1 MVGGSGGTQRNQA
14 EWRPRLES
22 TQKAKGAGKRR
33 VGTRHCASLL
43 FFTTQVRMYS
53 EGSIDVEVRVLPEGR
68 YAAAAMNIAALMLG
82 LAVAFRHGG
91 EGVWAGRGPI
101 EWRAPVLPPLLT
113 WKGAALEGVEGGV
126 KYPKQPQMPRKGEI
140 AGEWCAQSLSNP
152 LEGGIQER
160 RKEQMVRKCFLEQE
174 LEFRRNLEDVEG
186 ELRKILLAFQWPRKS
201 LAPISNFDMWQ
212 ALEYATKKKRWSLK
226 KETAS
231 AILTY
236 LEQMAKEEE
245 RRAAYYWAE
254 KHKCY
259 RPYVDRAM
267 EYDLH
272 GPYSEPWKMTIC
284 R

>member
-1 MVGGSGGTQRNQA
+1 
-14 EWRPRLES
+14 
-22 TQKAKGAGKRR
+22 
-33 VGTRHCASLL
+33 
-43 FFTTQVRMYS
+43 MYS

-82 LAVAFRHGG
+82 LAVALSTWRGG
-91 EGVWAGRGPI
+91 CMGWSGPNRMEGARPT
-101 EWRAPVLPPLLT
+101 PPLLT

-140 AGEWCAQSLSNP
+140 AGEGCTQSLSNP

-160 RKEQMVRKCFLEQE
+160 RKEQGVRKLFLEQE

-186 ELRKILLAFQWPRKS
+186 ELWKILLAFQWPRKS

-259 RPYVDRAM
+259 RPYVDRAT
-267 EYDLH
+267 EYDMY
-272 GPYSEPWKMTIC
+272 GPYSKPWKMTIC